1 MESMKILL
9 IYPYFIEPRIHVEEI
24 AAIPMG
30 LYAIG
35 AALKANGHHVE
46 IVNWHN
52 AKDSP
57 DTIKETLI
65 SKAPD
70 VVGCS
75 ILHANRWGGIEIARL
90 AKSIDPNV
98 HVVFGG
104 IGATFLWHHLLTHF
118 KEIDTI
124 VLGEGERTVLALLDQ
139 LAAKAG
145 PDAIAAIPGLALRRG
160 HLVEKTAPAPLIED
174 LDTLPP
180 PARYFDFQ
188 HLSLTR
194 GCPGRCTFCGS
205 PQFWDRR
212 VRYHSA
218 PYFVDQLAML
228 TQRGISSFFISDDT
242 FTLNPQRVIEVCKM
256 MIDRG
261 LEVVWQ
267 AISKVNAVNAEMLF
281 WMRKAGC
288 IQISYGVESGA
299 PEIRRRFCKDIDEDQ
314 IQQAFD
320 LTAAHGIM
328 ARAYFIYGA
337 PGETWETIN
346 LTLDLIR
353 RIRPLSAIFYILD
366 IFPGTALYEDYKK
379 RCGADDDIW
388 LKPIEDLLYF
398 ETDPLLDQETVLAFG
413 QRLRETYHQWLPEI
427 AVQIELNDHPELVKE
442 HADFLSRLAM
452 TFSHGDYAA
461 IHSSISV
468 EQTARDLYR
477 RALEIHPDHRAFWG
491 LALLD
496 QRKGD
501 WPNAIATLQAGLG
514 HYPESRD
521 LNLLLGAIYTDSG
534 RHRAALSHL
543 LPFKADPRAG
553 ALIQNCHQAL
563 GRLG

>member
-1 MESMKILL
+1 MWKRSRQF
-9 IYPYFIEPRIHVEEI
+9 PWGFTPSVQS
-24 AAIPMG
+24 
-30 LYAIG
+30 
-35 AALKANGHHVE
+35 LKANGHHVE

-124 VLGEGERTVLALLDQ
+124 VLGEGEHTVLALLDQ

-218 PYFVDQLAML
+218 AYFVDQLAML

-461 IHSSISV
+461 IQSSISV

>member
-1 MESMKILL
+1 MQ
-9 IYPYFIEPRIHVEEI
+9 
-24 AAIPMG
+24 
-30 LYAIG
+30 
-35 AALKANGHHVE
+35 N
-46 IVNWHN
+46 
-52 AKDSP
+52 D
-57 DTIKETLI
+57 
-65 SKAPD
+65 
-70 VVGCS
+70 
-75 ILHANRWGGIEIARL
+75 
-90 AKSIDPNV
+90 
-98 HVVFGG
+98 
-104 IGATFLWHHLLTHF
+104 
-118 KEIDTI
+118 
-124 VLGEGERTVLALLDQ
+124 
-139 LAAKAG
+139 
-145 PDAIAAIPGLALRRG
+145 
-160 HLVEKTAPAPLIED
+160 
-174 LDTLPP
+174 
-180 PARYFDFQ
+180 
-188 HLSLTR
+188 
-194 GCPGRCTFCGS
+194 
-205 PQFWDRR
+205 DR
-212 VRYHSA
+212 
-218 PYFVDQLAML
+218 P
-228 TQRGISSFFISDDT
+228 
-242 FTLNPQRVIEVCKM
+242 
-256 MIDRG
+256 G